1 VLLNIVTDI
10 YLNQL
15 KQVLVNPARA
25 GKMPRLT
32 KIIIMWPLV
41 WVTAE
46 KENSMPVI
54 TLPDGSQRE
63 FDSAVTVLDVAADI
77 GPGLA
82 KATLAGIVSGQEVDA
97 SYLIEQ
103 DANLSIVTDRSDEA
117 LEIIRHSSAH
127 LLAMAVKELFP
138 SAQVTIGPV
147 IEDGFYYDFSF
158 ERAFTPE
165 DLEAIEQRMHELAKQ
180 DFAIAR
186 EEWDRDEAVEFF
198 KGIGE
203 AYKAEIIAGIP
214 ADQPIGLYRQGDFV
228 DLCRGPHVPSTGKL
242 SAFKL
247 TKVAGAYWRGDN
259 DNEMLQRIYG
269 TAWANKKQ
277 LKAYINR
284 MAEAEKRDHRKIGKK
299 LDLFHMQ
306 EEAPGSVFWH
316 QKGWAIYNGIK
327 DYMRQKQMQNGY
339 EEIRTPQV
347 VDYSLW
353 EKSGHADKFGDDM
366 FSITTEDRQYAVKP
380 MNCPCHI
387 QVYNQG
393 LKSYRD
399 LPLRIA
405 EFGSCHRNEPSGS
418 LHGIMRVR
426 SFTQDDGHI
435 FCAEDQ
441 IQSEVSEFIDVLH
454 DVYADFGFS
463 EIIYRLSTR
472 PEKRVGSDESW
483 DRAEKALGEALDAK
497 NLPWQELPGEGAFYG
512 PKIEFSLKDCIGRVW
527 QMGTIQVDFSMP
539 GRLDAEYV
547 AEDGTRKTP
556 VMLHRAILGSFE
568 RFIGIL
574 IEQHEGA
581 FPFWLSPDQAIV
593 INITDSQ
600 AEYAKKVTQTLQNK
614 GFRVKSDL
622 RNEKIGFKIRGHS
635 MQRVPYLLVVG
646 DKEIDSGTVSVRTR
660 DGEDMGSMLLD
671 EVAELFNRDAERR
684 SRVPET
690 NAE

>member
-1 VLLNIVTDI
+1 
-10 YLNQL
+10 
-15 KQVLVNPARA
+15 
-25 GKMPRLT
+25 
-32 KIIIMWPLV
+32 
-41 WVTAE
+41 
-46 KENSMPVI
+46 MPVI
-54 TLPDGSQRE
+54 TLPDGSQRD

-82 KATLAGIVSGQEVDA
+82 KATLAGVVSGQEVDA
-97 SYLIEQ
+97 SYLIEEN
-103 DANLSIVTDRSDEA
+103 ANLSIITDRSDEA
-117 LEIIRHSSAH
+117 LEIIRHSTAH

-138 SAQVTIGPV
+138 TAQVTIGPV
-147 IEDGFYYDFSF
+147 IENGFYYDFSF
-158 ERAFTPE
+158 ERTFTPE
-165 DLEAIEQRMHELAKQ
+165 DLEAIEQRMQELAKQ

-284 MAEAEKRDHRKIGKK
+284 LAEAEKRDHRKIGKK

-327 DYMRQKQMQNGY
+327 DYMRKKQLQNGY
-339 EEIRTPQV
+339 QEIRTPQV

-366 FSITTEDRQYAVKP
+366 FSITTDDRQYAVKP

-435 FCAEDQ
+435 FCSEDQ

-454 DVYADFGFS
+454 EVYADFGFS

-472 PEKRVGSDESW
+472 PEQRVGTEESW

-497 NLPWQELPGEGAFYG
+497 QLPWQELPGEGAFYG

-547 AEDGTRKTP
+547 AEDGSRKTP

-581 FPFWLSPDQAIV
+581 FPFWLAPQQAIV

-600 AEYAKKVTQTLQNK
+600 AEYAKKVTQTMQNE
-614 GFRVKSDL
+614 GFRVNSDL

-646 DKEIDSGTVSVRTR
+646 DKEIENGTVAVRTR
-660 DGEDMGSMLLD
+660 DGEDLGSMAIE
-671 EVAELFNRDAERR
+671 EVIRLFQGDTEKR
-684 SRVPET
+684 SRELET
-690 NAE
+690 NTE